1 MNKKTILIV
10 DDSKLNI
17 EILSDILKTKLYRIV
32 VAKSGKKAL
41 EFAKIKKPDLI
52 LLDIMMPEINGFEVC
67 KLLKNNSETA
77 AIPIIFISGLDK
89 SKDIV
94 KGFQVGAVDYI
105 VKPFQ
110 KEVVL
115 ARVNTHLKLSETQ
128 KKIEKNNNELT
139 KLLNEVQYLSFHDE
153 MTGLYNRRYF
163 ENELERLSNSRELP
177 ITIFVADIDKLK
189 DVNDNYGHKKGDE
202 YIKEAAKILKRSTR
216 DGDVVARIG
225 GDEYAMILSNSGFE
239 TAKSLFERIK
249 NNIKEYNNKNK
260 FVEQLN
266 ISTGFAIKT
275 KKVENIDNIFRQADE
290 MMYNN
295 KGREFVISSE
305 Y

>member
-77 AIPIIFISGLDK
+77 DIPIIFISGLDK

-128 KKIEKNNNELT
+128 KKIEKTNNELT

-163 ENELERLSNSRELP
+163 ENELIRLSNSRKLP

-189 DVNDNYGHKKGDE
+189 EINDNYGHKKGDK
-202 YIKEAAKILKRSTR
+202 YIKEAAEILKRSTR

-225 GDEYAMILSNSGFE
+225 GDEYAIILSNSGFE

-249 NNIKEYNNKNK
+249 NNIKEYNKKNK

-275 KKVENIDNIFRQADE
+275 KKEENIDNIFRQADE

-305 Y
+305 

>member
-1 MNKKTILIV
+1 
-10 DDSKLNI
+10 
-17 EILSDILKTKLYRIV
+17 
-32 VAKSGKKAL
+32 
-41 EFAKIKKPDLI
+41 
-52 LLDIMMPEINGFEVC
+52 
-67 KLLKNNSETA
+67 
-77 AIPIIFISGLDK
+77 
-89 SKDIV
+89 
-94 KGFQVGAVDYI
+94 
-105 VKPFQ
+105 
-110 KEVVL
+110 L

-189 DVNDNYGHKKGDE
+189 DINDNYGHKKGDE
-202 YIKEAAKILKRSTR
+202 YIKKAAEILKRSTR

-225 GDEYAMILSNSGFE
+225 GDEYAIILSNSGFE

-249 NNIKEYNNKNK
+249 NNLKKYNKKNK
-260 FVEQLN
+260 FVERLN

-275 KKVENIDNIFRQADE
+275 KKTENIDNIFRQADE

-305 Y
+305 